1 MGKIYT
7 FNEESNEWERTPT
20 EAATFPNGIEI
31 TTKELGI
38 ILKSP
43 DGTRWRVSIDNTGT
57 IIITSL

>member
-1 MGKIYT
+1 MAEILT
-7 FNEESNEWERTPT
+7 FNSDTNEWERTPT
-20 EAATFPNGIEI
+20 EAATFPNDIEI

-57 IIITSL
+57 LITTAL